1 MFAEFEKITHGL
13 QEQGETLTADRLCE
27 IYYDL
32 NKLYFG
38 EEICVDQEIA
48 MEWARIP
55 HFYTPFYVYQYATG
69 FSAAIALSKQIL
81 EQGAPAVEQYKKF
94 LKGGSS
100 MYPLELL
107 KMAGV
112 DMEQKAP
119 VQMHLRYLHNI
130 SMRWKGLQTMTLYE
144 AIFRRKSIRK
154 YRDTEIDPK
163 LLEKIEQYGE
173 DAVGIRPEIRTKW
186 KILKGSDKRLA
197 GLFLVKAPYY
207 VVLYSEICEDYRKN
221 AGCLMEQLVLYL
233 HTKGIGSCYQ
243 GGARVKHEDEKELEP
258 VMIMAFGYPAEPL
271 ERDREAFKRMELNRF
286 VKVHGNFGKVQRKLL
301 EAARVAP
308 SAMNLQP
315 WRFVVTDGKI
325 HMFVKKPGKIGYQ
338 MQQDFN
344 LFDAGIALAHM
355 LVTAEEQ
362 WFDLEYQK
370 LDSIL
375 EKDFPNNMYVGSL
388 LILNESEKI

>member
-1 MFAEFEKITHGL
+1 
-13 QEQGETLTADRLCE
+13 
-27 IYYDL
+27 
-32 NKLYFG
+32 
-38 EEICVDQEIA
+38 
-48 MEWARIP
+48 
-55 HFYTPFYVYQYATG
+55 
-69 FSAAIALSKQIL
+69 
-81 EQGAPAVEQYKKF
+81 
-94 LKGGSS
+94 
-100 MYPLELL
+100 
-107 KMAGV
+107 
-112 DMEQKAP
+112 
-119 VQMHLRYLHNI
+119 
-130 SMRWKGLQTMTLYE
+130 MTSYE
-144 AIFRRKSIRK
+144 AIFRRRSIRK
-154 YRDTEIDPK
+154 YKNDEISPAM
-163 LLEKIEQYGE
+163 LEKIEKFGE
-173 DAVGIRPEIRTKW
+173 DAIGIRPDIQVKW
-186 KILKGSDKRLA
+186 KIFRKEEHQLKG
-197 GLFLVKAPYY
+197 LFRVDAPYY

-221 AGCLMEQLVLYL
+221 AGCLMEQLSLYL
-233 HTKGIGSCYQ
+233 FTKGIGSCYQ
-243 GGARVKHEDEKELEP
+243 GGAKLKKDQEKDLEL

>member
-1 MFAEFEKITHGL
+1 
-13 QEQGETLTADRLCE
+13 
-27 IYYDL
+27 
-32 NKLYFG
+32 
-38 EEICVDQEIA
+38 
-48 MEWARIP
+48 
-55 HFYTPFYVYQYATG
+55 
-69 FSAAIALSKQIL
+69 
-81 EQGAPAVEQYKKF
+81 
-94 LKGGSS
+94 
-100 MYPLELL
+100 
-107 KMAGV
+107 
-112 DMEQKAP
+112 
-119 VQMHLRYLHNI
+119 
-130 SMRWKGLQTMTLYE
+130 MTLYE
-144 AIFRRKSIRK
+144 AIFRRKSVRK
-154 YRDTEIDPK
+154 YKDTEIDSR

-315 WRFVVTDGKI
+315 WRFVVTDGRI
-325 HMFVKKPGKIGYQ
+325 HMFVKKPGKIGYRKSHFLVIYMTAKLPEFCSQ
-338 MQQDFN
+338 HIGQYRR
-344 LFDAGIALAHM
+344 LKTGCVGINKEEKRI
-355 LVTAEEQ
+355 VT
-362 WFDLEYQK
+362 
-370 LDSIL
+370 
-375 EKDFPNNMYVGSL
+375 
-388 LILNESEKI
+388 

>member
-1 MFAEFEKITHGL
+1 
-13 QEQGETLTADRLCE
+13 
-27 IYYDL
+27 
-32 NKLYFG
+32 
-38 EEICVDQEIA
+38 
-48 MEWARIP
+48 
-55 HFYTPFYVYQYATG
+55 
-69 FSAAIALSKQIL
+69 
-81 EQGAPAVEQYKKF
+81 
-94 LKGGSS
+94 
-100 MYPLELL
+100 
-107 KMAGV
+107 
-112 DMEQKAP
+112 
-119 VQMHLRYLHNI
+119 
-130 SMRWKGLQTMTLYE
+130 
-144 AIFRRKSIRK
+144 
-154 YRDTEIDPK
+154 
-163 LLEKIEQYGE
+163 
-173 DAVGIRPEIRTKW
+173 
-186 KILKGSDKRLA
+186 
-197 GLFLVKAPYY
+197 
-207 VVLYSEICEDYRKN
+207 
-221 AGCLMEQLVLYL
+221 MEQLALYL
-233 HTKGIGSCYQ
+233 HTKGSGSCYQ
-243 GGARVKHEDEKELEP
+243 GGARVKHDEEKELEP

-362 WFDLEYQK
+362 WVDLEYQK

>member
-1 MFAEFEKITHGL
+1 
-13 QEQGETLTADRLCE
+13 
-27 IYYDL
+27 
-32 NKLYFG
+32 
-38 EEICVDQEIA
+38 
-48 MEWARIP
+48 
-55 HFYTPFYVYQYATG
+55 
-69 FSAAIALSKQIL
+69 
-81 EQGAPAVEQYKKF
+81 
-94 LKGGSS
+94 
-100 MYPLELL
+100 
-107 KMAGV
+107 
-112 DMEQKAP
+112 
-119 VQMHLRYLHNI
+119 
-130 SMRWKGLQTMTLYE
+130 MTLYE

-173 DAVGIRPEIRTKW
+173 DAVCIRPEIRTKW

-388 LILNESEKI
+388 LIMNESEKI

>member
-1 MFAEFEKITHGL
+1 
-13 QEQGETLTADRLCE
+13 
-27 IYYDL
+27 
-32 NKLYFG
+32 
-38 EEICVDQEIA
+38 
-48 MEWARIP
+48 
-55 HFYTPFYVYQYATG
+55 
-69 FSAAIALSKQIL
+69 
-81 EQGAPAVEQYKKF
+81 
-94 LKGGSS
+94 
-100 MYPLELL
+100 
-107 KMAGV
+107 
-112 DMEQKAP
+112 
-119 VQMHLRYLHNI
+119 
-130 SMRWKGLQTMTLYE
+130 MTLYE

-258 VMIMAFGYPAEPL
+258 VMIMAFGYPAESL

-308 SAMNLQP
+308 SAMN
-315 WRFVVTDGKI
+315 
-325 HMFVKKPGKIGYQ
+325 
-338 MQQDFN
+338 
-344 LFDAGIALAHM
+344 LAHM

>member
-1 MFAEFEKITHGL
+1 
-13 QEQGETLTADRLCE
+13 
-27 IYYDL
+27 
-32 NKLYFG
+32 
-38 EEICVDQEIA
+38 
-48 MEWARIP
+48 
-55 HFYTPFYVYQYATG
+55 
-69 FSAAIALSKQIL
+69 
-81 EQGAPAVEQYKKF
+81 
-94 LKGGSS
+94 
-100 MYPLELL
+100 
-107 KMAGV
+107 
-112 DMEQKAP
+112 
-119 VQMHLRYLHNI
+119 
-130 SMRWKGLQTMTLYE
+130 MTLYE

-243 GGARVKHEDEKELEP
+243 GGARVKREDEKELEP

-344 LFDAGIALAHM
+344 LFDAGIALAPM

>member
-1 MFAEFEKITHGL
+1 
-13 QEQGETLTADRLCE
+13 
-27 IYYDL
+27 
-32 NKLYFG
+32 
-38 EEICVDQEIA
+38 
-48 MEWARIP
+48 
-55 HFYTPFYVYQYATG
+55 
-69 FSAAIALSKQIL
+69 
-81 EQGAPAVEQYKKF
+81 
-94 LKGGSS
+94 
-100 MYPLELL
+100 
-107 KMAGV
+107 
-112 DMEQKAP
+112 
-119 VQMHLRYLHNI
+119 
-130 SMRWKGLQTMTLYE
+130 MTLYE
-144 AIFRRKSIRK
+144 AIFRRRSVRK
-154 YRDTEIDPK
+154 YKDTEIEPG

-186 KILKGSDKRLA
+186 KIFKGSDKRLA
-197 GLFLVKAPYY
+197 GLFRVKAPYY

-243 GGARVKHEDEKELEP
+243 GGTHIKKDDEKELEP

-315 WRFVVTDGKI
+315 WRFVVTDGRI

-338 MQQDFN
+338 IQQDLN

-355 LVTAEEQ
+355 LVTSEEQ

-370 LDSIL
+370 LDSIM

-388 LILNESEKI
+388 LILDESEKI

>member
-1 MFAEFEKITHGL
+1 
-13 QEQGETLTADRLCE
+13 
-27 IYYDL
+27 
-32 NKLYFG
+32 
-38 EEICVDQEIA
+38 
-48 MEWARIP
+48 
-55 HFYTPFYVYQYATG
+55 
-69 FSAAIALSKQIL
+69 
-81 EQGAPAVEQYKKF
+81 
-94 LKGGSS
+94 
-100 MYPLELL
+100 
-107 KMAGV
+107 
-112 DMEQKAP
+112 
-119 VQMHLRYLHNI
+119 
-130 SMRWKGLQTMTLYE
+130 MTLYE

-344 LFDAGIALAHM
+344 LFTLVPQDA
-355 LVTAEEQ
+355 TAVLETDRMA
-362 WFDLEYQK
+362 DLMEDIDGLHCSNRK
-370 LDSIL
+370 RMRKVI
-375 EKDFPNNMYVGSL
+375 K
-388 LILNESEKI
+388 